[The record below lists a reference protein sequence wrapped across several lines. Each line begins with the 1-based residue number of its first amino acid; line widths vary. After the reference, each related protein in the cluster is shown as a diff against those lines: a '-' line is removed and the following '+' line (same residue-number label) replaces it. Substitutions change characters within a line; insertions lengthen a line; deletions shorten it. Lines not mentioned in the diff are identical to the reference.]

1 VVDVIGDVV
10 MTTAE
15 GTVEDT
21 VAIAT
26 MNAATEEVGGMT
38 IVEEDTVVIA
48 TVITD
53 VVLGLAAVL
62 RGIVAVVPLVTVAA
76 AVLAALDIVDGIM
89 MTAVPLIVELLG
101 IMIGGMNVLIVDTE
115 NVRRYICVMRD
126 KNAMT

>member
-1 VVDVIGDVV
+1 

-101 IMIGGMNVLIVDTE
+101 ITIGGMNVRVIVDTE